1 MNARYVPGDRVV
13 ALTGRA
19 VVMAAPDRVAEVS
32 ALVDGAPTPLGVI
45 SALSGGDVARL
56 PDFAAAV
63 LDGTDLVV
71 LVRGP
76 YTVRCGGQQWSGRDV
91 ATWRE
96 HRVPAGDDVSIDHDE
111 GEGDLELPLTAGVV
125 LAARA
130 SWRPGEAPE
139 EDECPPRATQDPGI
153 TVAEVE
159 DAPEA
164 VPDHDAEV
172 DDGFDETVGAT
183 IQGQRVPDP
192 AQVPVPDQAPDP
204 AEGDHDG
211 RTITAEQMRALR
223 AREEPETP
231 AATSQVTAT
240 LAVSGGETVDLA
252 KPVIIGRSPRAE
264 RKSGA
269 QLPRMMV
276 VDDPYVSGTHLEV
289 AVEDGAVV
297 VTDRSTNGT
306 MLTRPGGEPE
316 RLSTD
321 EPTVVDDGCVL
332 RLSDDVVAT
341 VMMHGAVG

>member
-13 ALTGRA
+13 AVTGRA

-32 ALVDGAPTPLGVI
+32 ALVDGAPTPLGII

-56 PDFAAAV
+56 PDFGAAV

-76 YTVRCGGQQWSGRDV
+76 YSVRCGGQEWSGRDV

-96 HRVPAGDDVSIDHDE
+96 HRVPAGDDVSIDH
-111 GEGDLELPLTAGVV
+111 GGGDDGPELPLTAGVV

-130 SWRPGEAPE
+130 TWRPGSAPE
-139 EDECPPRATQDPGI
+139 VDERQPSATRDPDV
-153 TVAEVE
+153 TVVEVDDASEVQPDDATVTPDDATEVE
-159 DAPEA
+159 A
-164 VPDHDAEV
+164 

-183 IQGQRVPDP
+183 IQGQRAP
-192 AQVPVPDQAPDP
+192 AP
-204 AEGDHDG
+204 ALVEGDHDG

-223 AREEPETP
+223 ARAEPDTREV
-231 AATSQVTAT
+231 ASQVNAT
-240 LAVSGGETVDLA
+240 LAVSGGETVHLT

-264 RKSGA
+264 QKSGA

-306 MLTRPGGEPE
+306 MLTRPGGEQE
-316 RLSTD
+316 RLPTD

-341 VMMHGAVG
+341 VTVHGAVG